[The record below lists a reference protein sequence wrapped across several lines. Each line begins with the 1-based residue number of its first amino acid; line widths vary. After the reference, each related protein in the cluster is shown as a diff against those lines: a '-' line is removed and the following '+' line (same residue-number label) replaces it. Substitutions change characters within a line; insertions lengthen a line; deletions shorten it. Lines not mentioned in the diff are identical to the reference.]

1 MSTMEER
8 FDGVLLQIARQHPQY
23 DPNALLNT
31 FLSFIRRKT
40 DFFNYPDRAR
50 KAFEECFEKQ
60 MDLAQRD
67 LKRKRDAQQKL
78 MEKKKK
84 KKNKVVP
91 PPPKKIEEPKIVEVD
106 ENGEDVIPPKKEE
119 EEEDKED
126 KEKGMKPNA
135 GNGGNGPGYTWTQTL
150 KEVTVVIG
158 LPAGIKGR
166 DVNFKCT
173 SKSLTAG
180 LKGKDAIVKGDLYG
194 IVRSED
200 VMWTLDNNEE
210 TGGRDLTITMEK
222 KKDMTWWDCVIKG
235 HPKINTQ
242 KVEPEN
248 SKLSDL
254 DGETR
259 QTVEKMMFDQR
270 QKAMGLPTSDEQ
282 KKNDILKKFMAQHP
296 EMDFSKAKI
305 Q

>member
-1 MSTMEER
+1 MEEER

-23 DPNALLNT
+23 DPNALLTT

-40 DFFNYPDRAR
+40 DFFAYPDRAQ
-50 KAFEECFEKQ
+50 KAFKECFEKQ

-67 LKRKRDAQQKL
+67 LKRKASASEAKKA
-78 MEKKKK
+78 KKKK
-84 KKNKVVP
+84 KKMEVTKKVTP
-91 PPPKKIEEPKIVEVD
+91 PLQEEPKIVEVD
-106 ENGEDVIPPKKEE
+106 ENGDEVSGNEKTKDESSKDD
-119 EEEDKED
+119 EDK
-126 KEKGMKPNA
+126 GMAPNA
-135 GNGGNGPGYTWTQTL
+135 GNGGSGPGYTWTQTL

-166 DVNFKCT
+166 DVSFKCT
-173 SKSLTAG
+173 QKTLTVG
-180 LKGKDAIVKGDLYG
+180 LKRQDPIVKGDLYA

-200 VMWTLDNNEE
+200 VMWTLDNNDE

-222 KKDMTWWDCVIKG
+222 KNGMEWWNTVIKG

-259 QTVEKMMFDQR
+259 QTVEKMMYDQR
-270 QKAMGLPTSDEQ
+270 QKAMGKPTSDEQ

-305 Q
+305 S